1 MELRYRLQDALY
13 KDSLLAGMEGLRAT
27 PGLTAFLIGGGAVQV
42 YAHSANLRRPTLDI
56 DFLSKEPS
64 RGALGK
70 SWGRATVQNLEK
82 RGLTGKKTKA
92 RTGTEVRV
100 GNLDP
105 PFFVHLDCYSP
116 RFLERHRATIDRT
129 YESRRVVPLEGTEEK
144 IDIEA
149 PEDVLAF
156 KLRKLLWGLDGRY
169 LTEGDASTVRLIAE
183 GLIDDV
189 QTGDL
194 AGRLNRV
201 MDQRNMRME
210 EIAREGSEQGQ
221 FLVEQFKQEKNLYD
235 ILLLIESHRQMKIFS
250 DPRLIPA
257 TVKDLRNS
265 A

>member
-13 KDSLLAGMEGLRAT
+13 RDSLLAGMEGLRAT

-42 YAHSANLRRPTLDI
+42 YSYSTDLRRPTLDI

-64 RGALGK
+64 RGASGK
-70 SWGRATVQNLEK
+70 SWGRATVKNLEE

-92 RTGTEVRV
+92 RTGTEVNV
-100 GNLDP
+100 GNFDP

-116 RFLERHRATIDRT
+116 RFLEKHRTTIDET
-129 YESRRVVPLEGTEEK
+129 YERRRIVPLEGTEER

-156 KLRKLLWGLDGRY
+156 KLRRLLWGVDKLY
-169 LTEGDASTVRLIAE
+169 LEDDDAMAVRLIAD
-183 GLIDDV
+183 GLVDDV

-194 AGRLNRV
+194 TERLNRV
-201 MDQRNMRME
+201 MNRRKMSME
-210 EIAREGSEQGQ
+210 EIAREEFEQGQ
-221 FLVEQFKQEKNLYD
+221 FLVEQFKQGKNLYD
-235 ILLLIESHRQMKIFS
+235 VLLLIESHRRVGLFS
-250 DPRLIPA
+250 DPKLISK